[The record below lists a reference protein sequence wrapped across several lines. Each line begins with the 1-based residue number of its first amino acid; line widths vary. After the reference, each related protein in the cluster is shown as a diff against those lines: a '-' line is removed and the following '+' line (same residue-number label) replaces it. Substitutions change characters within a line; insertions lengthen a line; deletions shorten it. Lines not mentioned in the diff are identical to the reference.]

1 MKYSNAFEE
10 GYFYHIYN
18 RGNNSELLFK
28 EEANYIY
35 FLKLIRK
42 YILPVADVYTY
53 CLLNNHFHILIR
65 IKENNL
71 TPTTQV
77 EKSPVQMFSNL
88 FNSYSK
94 AYKKRYNRT
103 GKLFEERF
111 KKKKVDDEF
120 YLIELISYIHANPQA
135 HGFLDD
141 FRAYPY
147 SSYLSLISD
156 KATDLKRD
164 EVFSWFGG
172 KVFFETYHED
182 KHQRMKFEKD
192 YNFK

>member
-42 YILPVADVYTY
+42 YILPVADIYTY

-71 TPTTQV
+71 TPTTSG
-77 EKSPVQMFSNL
+77 KISSP
-88 FNSYSK
+88 
-94 AYKKRYNRT
+94 
-103 GKLFEERF
+103 
-111 KKKKVDDEF
+111 D
-120 YLIELISYIHANPQA
+120 
-135 HGFLDD
+135 
-141 FRAYPY
+141 
-147 SSYLSLISD
+147 
-156 KATDLKRD
+156 
-164 EVFSWFGG
+164 VFQFI
-172 KVFFETYHED
+172 
-182 KHQRMKFEKD
+182 
-192 YNFK
+192 